1 MEKKTEGSAPADAN
15 FGFTVTLTKGG
26 APFTG
31 EIKTVNQT
39 GTESTLSFT
48 EGTASFTLKAN
59 ELLQLSGL
67 SPDMT
72 YTVTETDTKGAQSTK
87 TEGKTDGQIILG
99 GNEVIFTNIFDTP
112 DPEPKT
118 GSLTI
123 HKTVTGVS
131 TDEPFTFILKLT
143 PPSGANLDGM
153 TFSDYNKITANG
165 AIANEYI
172 VTLKA
177 DETLV
182 VSGLPQN
189 TQYSIVETEANGYTV
204 TLRNQDG
211 TPLLDALGNPIITA
225 EGTINESNMSPYIEF
240 VNHKPENQPQ
250 FGNLTISKT
259 VSGNRSSTQRDFTF
273 TVILRDAD
281 GNLLTGSYPFTGSRE
296 GNVVNGTATFL
307 LRHGQSITISNLP
320 INTRYEVSEEAGDY
334 SPTVNGGTGT
344 IAAGQTSTA
353 SFDNYRSGG
362 GGGGGGRRPTPDT
375 EIDEPPTP
383 QVYYPGEEP
392 DPNEPDSPEEIT
404 IVEEDVPQTYIKTW
418 DPENE
423 EYVYIPE
430 EPTPLA
436 PITPTPLARLDYTP
450 KTDDPNH
457 PWFWLGLCF
466 TSILGIG
473 LLKPRKKHN
482 DE

>member
-1 MEKKTEGSAPADAN
+1 M
-15 FGFTVTLTKGG
+15 VT
-26 APFTG
+26 
-31 EIKTVNQT
+31 
-39 GTESTLSFT
+39 
-48 EGTASFTLKAN
+48 
-59 ELLQLSGL
+59 
-67 SPDMT
+67 
-72 YTVTETDTKGAQSTK
+72 
-87 TEGKTDGQIILG
+87 
-99 GNEVIFTNIFDTP
+99 FTNHKDEQPTL
-112 DPEPKT
+112 ET
-118 GSLTI
+118 GSLV
-123 HKTVTGVS
+123 VT
-131 TDEPFTFILKLT
+131 
-143 PPSGANLDGM
+143 
-153 TFSDYNKITANG
+153 KI
-165 AIANEYI
+165 
-172 VTLKA
+172 
-177 DETLV
+177 
-182 VSGLPQN
+182 
-189 TQYSIVETEANGYTV
+189 
-204 TLRNQDG
+204 
-211 TPLLDALGNPIITA
+211 
-225 EGTINESNMSPYIEF
+225 
-240 VNHKPENQPQ
+240 
-250 FGNLTISKT
+250 